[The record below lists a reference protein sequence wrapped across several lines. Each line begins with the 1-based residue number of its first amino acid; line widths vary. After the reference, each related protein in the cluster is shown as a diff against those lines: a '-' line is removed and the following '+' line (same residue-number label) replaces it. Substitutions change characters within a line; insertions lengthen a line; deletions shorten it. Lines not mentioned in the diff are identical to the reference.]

1 MSLQKKN
8 GFMNRLFMGLVFL
21 FLYAPILLLIVFS
34 FNSGNSSVVWKGFS
48 LHWYVELFQDRLIMQ
63 SIYTTLLVSLLATA
77 IATVA
82 GTFASIGFYAMRRR
96 WRDPLMTVN
105 SIPMMNAD
113 IVTGVSLCL
122 LFVAVFGFWNEFAEN
137 YRITFSLFGEVY
149 RVTFPRLTLGF
160 GTLLIAHI
168 TFNIPYVILSV
179 GPKLR
184 QMDKNLVDAAQ
195 DLGCTWFQAFWKV
208 ILPEIMPGIVSGAL
222 IAFTMSVDDFVISY
236 FTAGSA
242 TSTLAMAI
250 YGMTKKRVSPEINAV
265 STLLFVTVLILL
277 VIVNVREARAEKA
290 AAAQRFD

>member
-1 MSLQKKN
+1 MNLRKKN
-8 GFMNRLFMGLVFL
+8 GLLNRCFMGLVFL
-21 FLYAPILLLIVFS
+21 FLYAPIFLLIIFS
-34 FNSGNSSVVWKGFS
+34 FNAGNSSVVWKGFS
-48 LHWYVELFQDRLIMQ
+48 VRWYAELFQNRIIMQ
-63 SIYTTLLVSLLATA
+63 SVYTTLLVSLLATA

-82 GTFASIGFYAMRRR
+82 GTLAAVGFYAMRRR

-122 LFVAVFGFWNEFAEN
+122 LFVAIFGFWNDFAEH
-137 YRITFSLFGEVY
+137 YRLTLNLFGEVY
-149 RVTFPRLTLGF
+149 RITFPKLSLGF

-168 TFNIPYVILSV
+168 TFNIPYIILSV

-265 STLLFVTVLILL
+265 STLLFVTVLALL
-277 VIVNVREARAEKA
+277 AIVNIRESRAEA
-290 AAAQRFD
+290 AARRQHS